1 MTILLIFAGMT
12 LLSFAAI
19 AVFMR
24 PTSSQKVAKQRL
36 IEISHSQVAIAGQS
50 SAEDLVTVPHQS
62 ESGKLEQMFHRYRF
76 ARRLSTSIAHAG
88 KTYSVTSLIS
98 MSVGLAFAG
107 GIVAHLF
114 VSALP
119 LEAATVL
126 VGGALPYAKLRFQ
139 RSRRMKALNDALPA
153 TIDLMARAL
162 RAGHS
167 MSSAIEVIAE
177 QSAEPLAS
185 EFQQVAQQQKLGM
198 PFRDAVL
205 QLTDRIPS
213 KDLHFVVTAILVQKE
228 TGGDLTEIL
237 DRTVEIIRERLRIE
251 GEIKTYT
258 AQGRLTGWILSGLPI
273 VMLIVINMVNPGY
286 SQVLF
291 QDPLGQKLLYAA
303 GTLIIIGGL
312 TIRAIVTIEV

>member
-1 MTILLIFAGMT
+1 
-12 LLSFAAI
+12 
-19 AVFMR
+19 
-24 PTSSQKVAKQRL
+24 
-36 IEISHSQVAIAGQS
+36 
-50 SAEDLVTVPHQS
+50 
-62 ESGKLEQMFHRYRF
+62 
-76 ARRLSTSIAHAG
+76 
-88 KTYSVTSLIS
+88 
-98 MSVGLAFAG
+98 
-107 GIVAHLF
+107 
-114 VSALP
+114 
-119 LEAATVL
+119 
-126 VGGALPYAKLRFQ
+126 
-139 RSRRMKALNDALPA
+139 
-153 TIDLMARAL
+153 
-162 RAGHS
+162 

-198 PFRDAVL
+198 PFRDSVL
-205 QLTDRIPS
+205 QLTERIPS

-273 VMLIVINMVNPGY
+273 VMLRVINMVNPGY